1 VTHEAQQRLTHPR
14 ARTVFAGVFVA
25 TLLTQLAWILALPA
39 FHGIDEFDHVYK
51 AAAVAHGQVL
61 PAPQAAKHGRGGVVV
76 VPGDVV
82 AAAGD
87 VCASFLYTGHD
98 NCRPIAHE
106 PGGMVQVAS
115 AASRYNPV
123 YYAVVGTLALP
134 FHGAAYDYAMRV
146 ISAVACALLMAWGA
160 VVTARWARDHWP
172 LAAYLLASTPVVLY
186 STSVAAPNGLEYAA
200 ALLLWASGIAL
211 ARDVAPRALLPFT
224 VAASVMLAMH
234 TTGGLWLLIATGVV
248 LLLAPVQHWRQLF
261 SDHRARCLAAAA
273 TLSVVGAAC
282 VAWVILARTNLPES
296 GGGPGHAPPLGV
308 LLTQNALWP
317 LQAIA
322 AIPMRDQPAPP
333 FVYAALLI
341 PLVALLVAGWRAAS
355 RRTRVAG
362 TLLVAASVV
371 VPSVLTWLTYAQ
383 MGTAW
388 QGRYCLPLYVGVP
401 LIAAHALT
409 GTRPMR
415 FPYRVVL
422 LGLLALGSAVA
433 VAHVARDVVV
443 VRPGTSAAE
452 ALPLGWLLVAVL
464 AGFAALALAPV
475 LVGSA
480 GRRVPDSRP
489 LAAQPTS
496 VELPAAAVS

>member
-1 VTHEAQQRLTHPR
+1 MTHDDERRVLQVST
-14 ARTVFAGVFVA
+14 RTVFVGVFVA

-39 FHGIDEFDHVYK
+39 FHGIDEFDHVYR

-61 PAPQAAKHGRGGVVV
+61 PTPQKALHGRGGVVV

-82 AAAGD
+82 AAAGP

-98 NCRPIAHE
+98 NCHAITHE
-106 PGGMVQVAS
+106 RGGMVEVAS

-146 ISAVACALLMAWGA
+146 ISALACALLMAWGA
-160 VVTARWARDHWP
+160 VVTARWSRDLWP
-172 LAAYLLASTPVVLY
+172 LAAYLLACTPVVVY

-200 ALLLWASGIAL
+200 SLLLWGSGIAL
-211 ARDVAPRALLPFT
+211 ARSLSPRPLLPF
-224 VAASVMLAMH
+224 VLAASVMLAMH
-234 TTGGLWLLIATGVV
+234 TTGALWILIATVV
-248 LLLAPVQHWRQLF
+248 LLVLAPLQHWRLLF
-261 SDHRARCLAAAA
+261 SQHRTRCLAAGGSLA
-273 TLSVVGAAC
+273 VVGAAC
-282 VAWVILARTNLPES
+282 VAWVVLARANLPEP
-296 GGGPGHAPPLGV
+296 GGGPGHKPPLGV
-308 LLTQNALWP
+308 LLTQNVLWP
-317 LQAIA
+317 LQAVA

-341 PLVALLVAGWRAAS
+341 PLVALLAVGWRAAS

-362 TLLVAASVV
+362 LMLVAASVV

-409 GTRPMR
+409 GTRPLR
-415 FPYRVVL
+415 FPHRVVL

-433 VAHVARDVVV
+433 VAHVARDVVE

-452 ALPLGWLLVAVL
+452 AVPLGWLLVAVL
-464 AGFAALALAPV
+464 AGVAALALAPV
-475 LVGSA
+475 LVGPA
-480 GRRVPDSRP
+480 WRRVPESHP
-489 LAAQPTS
+489 VATQSPA
-496 VELPAAAVS
+496 VELPAATVS